1 VYGPRSTVPCEAQV
15 YVALKNGFG
24 PRAGSW
30 NLYGNNVDQGLI
42 TSIMDG
48 MVKRTRLVDGKPTS
62 LCDLVRSFHADS
74 TSLRQERHAVRVQGY
89 CDVGLDDN
97 WQSCG
102 DKRAAPGMNY
112 HDGVY
117 ACAHVCV
124 ARVTRAECVRHSG
137 AEMRSCVSAV
147 QGNPIVNLAVFP
159 SFKNMTNHAH
169 KLGLTAGW
177 YGACI

>member
-1 VYGPRSTVPCEAQV
+1 MRSVVGAALRCVWTAQRR
-15 YVALKNGFG
+15 AMRSAGLCGSEKNVLG

-30 NLYGNNVDQGLI
+30 NLYGNNVDQRLI

-48 MVKRTRLVDGKPTS
+48 MVKRTRLVNGKPTS
-62 LCDLVRSFHADS
+62 LCDLVRGFHADS
-74 TSLRQERHAVRVQGY
+74 TSLRQERRAVRVQGY

-124 ARVTRAECVRHSG
+124 ARSTCAERVRHVYARAHVCVARVTRAQCVRHSG
-137 AEMRSCVSAV
+137 A
-147 QGNPIVNLAVFP
+147 
-159 SFKNMTNHAH
+159 
-169 KLGLTAGW
+169 
-177 YGACI
+177 